1 MDGAHRE
8 PGDRHAKNPKTWHLQ
23 KARRPVKMS
32 NMSTGTSL
40 TSITKEGRGQRLA
53 TRLEADELRPL
64 AKALAA
70 TAVSQTTHRLL
81 PLIQHALEHG
91 NTLVLVA
98 SEGYGLEEEEE
109 RLHEQATNLIEEMV
123 PDLDLPSDATAV
135 LARRN
140 AKRRTELLQEFGA
153 LSGEQLAEERSRAAN
168 RHALAARWRKEGR
181 IFGVPYRGHTLYPAF
196 QFDEHGNLR
205 PAIAEVLAALPR
217 ERMGDWEIA
226 LWWTAANGRLG
237 GARPVDLLD
246 RESEPIVAAAR
257 GLAEPPPL

>member
-1 MDGAHRE
+1 M
-8 PGDRHAKNPKTWHLQ
+8 
-23 KARRPVKMS
+23 
-32 NMSTGTSL
+32 
-40 TSITKEGRGQRLA
+40 
-53 TRLEADELRPL
+53 
-64 AKALAA
+64 
-70 TAVSQTTHRLL
+70 
-81 PLIQHALEHG
+81 IQHALEHRR
-91 NTLVLVA
+91 TLVLAA
-98 SEGYGLEEEEE
+98 SEGPGRGEEE
-109 RLHEQATNLIEEMV
+109 RLHARAQALIEEMM
-123 PDLDLPSDATAV
+123 PELDLPSDATAV